1 MWNLPGGP
9 VGKNPPVN
17 AGNTGSIPDPGR
29 FYMPRGNSAC
39 EPRLPSPRSRALE
52 LKLLSL
58 HTYSLWSRN
67 KSSLCDEKPKHHHW
81 RASPA
86 HHNHGKPVRSIR
98 D

>member
-9 VGKNPPVN
+9 VDKNPPVN

-29 FYMPRGNSAC
+29 FYMGNSAC
-39 EPRLPSPRSRALE
+39 APWLLSLRSRALE
-52 LKLLSL
+52 PKRLSL
-58 HTYSLWSRN
+58 HTYSLCSRN

-86 HHNHGKPVRSIR
+86 HHNHGKPVHIR